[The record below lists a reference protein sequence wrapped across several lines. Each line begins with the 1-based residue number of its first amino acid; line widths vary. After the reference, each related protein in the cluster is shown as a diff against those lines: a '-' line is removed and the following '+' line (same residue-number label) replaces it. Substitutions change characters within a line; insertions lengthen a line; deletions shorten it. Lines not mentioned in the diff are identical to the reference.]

1 MLTSFTVKN
10 YRGFRD
16 RTVEGL
22 TRINLIAGENNSGKT
37 SLLEAVHLHN
47 RFFDTE
53 STMDVNRRR
62 GILVGLSDL
71 KTTWPL
77 LFHDFEPAS
86 PFVFESV
93 QSDGLRRKVQVSLT
107 DIATVS
113 RDHPD
118 IMPNLLRDSA
128 SSVLTTDAPVVSI
141 KYEDSSGDRKR
152 CLLLSRNPVMLQ
164 GWCEAPNTPITSR
177 FLATRATDDGAE
189 VAEYS
194 AIEISGRQ
202 EELLL
207 PALRFLQP
215 GLRRLS
221 LAKLADRDSFFAD
234 IGRKNLV
241 PIASMGE
248 GVRRVL
254 SFVLAIANSA
264 GGIVLIDEIENGL
277 HHSVLENV
285 WQAIGDAARAANCQV
300 FATTH
305 SYECIQAAQ
314 RAFSDNGE
322 EDLTFI
328 RLERRGDD
336 IRAIVAD
343 EESLETAIGH
353 GWELR

>member
-1 MLTSFTVKN
+1 MLTSFSVKN

-16 RTVEGL
+16 LKIDGL
-22 TRINLIAGENNSGKT
+22 TRVNLIAGENNTGKT
-37 SLLEAVHLHN
+37 SLLEALHLHN
-47 RFFDTE
+47 RYFDSD
-53 STMDVNRRR
+53 STLDVSRRR
-62 GILVGLSDL
+62 GILVGASDL
-71 KTTWPL
+71 QTAWPL
-77 LFHDFEPAS
+77 LFHDSETSS

-93 QSDGLRRKVQVSLT
+93 QSDGLRRQIRFSLT
-107 DIATVS
+107 DMATIK

-118 IMPNLLRDSA
+118 ILPQLFGSSA
-128 SSVLTTDAPVVSI
+128 PGVWTTEMSSVSI
-141 KYEDSSGDRKR
+141 EYDDSTGERKR
-152 CLLLSRNPVMLQ
+152 CILLNPFRGAMK
-164 GWCEAPNTPITSR
+164 GWCEAPSTPIISR
-177 FLATRATDDGAE
+177 FLTTRATDDDRE

-194 AIEISGRQ
+194 AIEVSGRQ

-221 LAKLADRDSFFAD
+221 LAKLAGRDSFFAD

-254 SFVLAIANSA
+254 SFALAIANSA
-264 GGIVLIDEIENGL
+264 GGVVLIDEIENGL
-277 HHSVLENV
+277 HHTVMENI
-285 WQAIGDAARAANCQV
+285 WRAIGDAARIANCQI

-314 RAFSDNGE
+314 RAFADNGE

-328 RLERRGDD
+328 RLEHDGDD
-336 IRAIVAD
+336 IRPIVAD
-343 EESLETAIGH
+343 EETLETAIGH
-353 GWELR
+353 SWEMR

>member
-1 MLTSFTVKN
+1 MSRV
-10 YRGFRD
+10 
-16 RTVEGL
+16 
-22 TRINLIAGENNSGKT
+22 NLIAGENNSGKT

-47 RFFDTE
+47 RFFDSE

-62 GILVGLSDL
+62 GILFGLSDL
-71 KTTWPL
+71 KSAWPL
-77 LFHDFEPAS
+77 LFHDFETSS
-86 PFVFESV
+86 PFVFESEEAN
-93 QSDGLRRKVQVSLT
+93 GLQRKLQFSLT
-107 DIATVS
+107 DIATAS
-113 RDHPD
+113 RDYPD
-118 IMPNLLRDSA
+118 IMPNLLGDST

-141 KYEDSSGDRKR
+141 KYEDSSGDRKS
-152 CLLLSRNPVMLQ
+152 CLLLNRNSVTLQ
-164 GWCEAPNTPITSR
+164 GWCEAPSTPITSR
-177 FLATRATDDGAE
+177 FLATRAADDGAE

-202 EELLL
+202 QELLL

-215 GLRRLS
+215 SLRRLS
-221 LAKLADRDSFFAD
+221 LAKLAGRDSFFAD
-234 IGRKNLV
+234 VGRKNLV

-264 GGIVLIDEIENGL
+264 SGIVLIDEIENGL
-277 HHSVLENV
+277 HHSVMENV
-285 WQAIGDAARAANCQV
+285 WRAIGDAARVANCQI

-328 RLERRGDD
+328 RLERDGED
-336 IRAIVAD
+336 IRPIVVSEQGLA
-343 EESLETAIGH
+343 TAMYH
-353 GWELR
+353 DWEMR